1 MDDEYDLFVVYPL
14 LSQAFHMEMYHP
26 GYVWITPG
34 WYGEGWWMVGG
45 EESLNCTLQQL
56 EAVLNRSVTVTVEAQ
71 NSSSISGQVSG
82 VVDYLHAMYVAICGI
97 QIVPSL
103 SSALYS
109 L

>member
-1 MDDEYDLFVVYPL
+1 
-14 LSQAFHMEMYHP
+14 MEMYHP

-56 EAVLNRSVTVTVEAQ
+56 ETVLNRSVTVTVEAQ

-82 VVDYLHAMYVAICGI
+82 VVDYLHAMHAAICGV